1 MCCGDEV
8 RPVSIISESKNRNCV
23 YFGEK
28 WRNSRKMFS
37 EGEGVLVQKRGAGK
51 KKKALAKL
59 LASA

>member
-1 MCCGDEV
+1 MSSGDEV

-28 WRNSRKMFS
+28 WRNLRKMFS
-37 EGEGVLVQKRGAGK
+37 EGEGVLVQKRCAGK
-51 KKKALAKL
+51 KKKALVRI